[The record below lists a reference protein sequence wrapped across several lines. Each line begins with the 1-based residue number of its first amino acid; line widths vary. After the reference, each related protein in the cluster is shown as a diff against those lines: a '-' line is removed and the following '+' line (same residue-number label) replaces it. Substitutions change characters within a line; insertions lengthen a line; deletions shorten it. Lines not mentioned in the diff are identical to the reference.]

1 MFKVLSHTGGFT
13 ATNGYAFLCPEGP
26 VLIDAPTGM
35 KDWVASHGLT
45 PVALLLT
52 HAHFDHVMDAAAIV
66 REWSIPVFAWC
77 SGGPADRLEAL
88 LNQWMGSSIK
98 VEDYPVDHLLAGVE
112 NIQVAGA
119 SLACLHVP
127 GHSPDSVVFTH
138 AESGTVFSGDT
149 VMDGGIG
156 RADLPGGDHGQLVRG
171 IRSKILTLPP
181 EWTLYPGHG
190 DPSTVGWEKRNNM
203 YLAE

>member
-1 MFKVLSHTGGFT
+1 
-13 ATNGYAFLCPEGP
+13 
-26 VLIDAPTGM
+26 M

-98 VEDYPVDHLLAGVE
+98 VEEYPVDHLLAGVE

-119 SLACLHVP
+119 SLTCLHVP

-156 RADLPGGDHGQLVRG
+156 RADLEDAQ
-171 IRSKILTLPP
+171 RSF
-181 EWTLYPGHG
+181 
-190 DPSTVGWEKRNNM
+190 PSQCRVGE
-203 YLAE
+203 YVLLQAHPHVVE